1 MQKPQLTN
9 VDVPQPDDSEDDVS
23 LFRGGL
29 FYRAQVVAH
38 LIDAERWNV
47 WRRVAI
53 VLTVAWLPLVIITA
67 LFDRDQLV
75 HLLTDYEVY
84 SRVAIAIPVLLIG
97 QLVMEDRF
105 SVVAKHVRQARL
117 LSDED
122 LYKLKGVLATIRRF
136 RDSPLSE
143 LIIIA
148 LVVVD
153 LTLIWQSRVASGPG
167 WAVYRSGG
175 VAHLR
180 PAGWYYGLVSA
191 PLYQLLIGLCFWK
204 WLLWCLFLFRLS
216 RMDLKLVATHP
227 DAHGGLGF
235 LGLSAVGFIPVAFAL
250 SSVIGGSWSNEILNN
265 GARLESFQLPAIIL
279 IVLTF
284 IIALAP
290 LALFVRRLDVLRRTA
305 MLEYGVLAQRQA
317 SYLHG
322 KWFSH
327 GSGSE
332 GAQFTVAE
340 VTALADFAMSYRN
353 IKQMRPFPADKGTLI
368 GLALAVIVPL
378 FPAVLAEFPFSVIV
392 KGLLQAVK
400 AVPM

>member
-1 MQKPQLTN
+1 MQKPLLKN
-9 VDVPQPDDSEDDVS
+9 VEPPPPHDSEDDVS

-29 FYRAQVVAH
+29 FYRAQLVAR

-47 WRRVAI
+47 SRRVAI
-53 VLTVAWLPLVIITA
+53 VLMISWLPLVIVTA
-67 LFDRDQLV
+67 IFNRDQLV
-75 HLLTDYEVY
+75 RLLTDYEVY
-84 SRVAIAIPVLLIG
+84 SRVAIAIPVLLVG

-105 SVVAKHVRQARL
+105 SVVAKYVRQARL
-117 LSDED
+117 LSSED
-122 LYKLKGVLATIRRF
+122 MHKLKGVLATIRRL

-143 LIIIA
+143 LIIVA
-148 LVVVD
+148 LVFIDVAV
-153 LTLIWQSRVASGPG
+153 IWQSRVASGPG

-175 VAHLR
+175 TVHLT

-204 WLLWCLFLFRLS
+204 WFLWSLFLFRLS

-235 LGLSAVGFIPVAFAL
+235 LGLSAVGFIPVAFSL
-250 SSVIGGSWSNEILNN
+250 SAVIGGSWSNEILNN

-279 IVLTF
+279 VVLTF

-305 MLEYGVLAQRQA
+305 MLQYGVLAQTQS
-317 SYLHG
+317 SYLDT
-322 KWFSH
+322 KWLSH
-327 GSGSE
+327 SSHPE
-332 GAQFTVAE
+332 QAQFSVDE
-340 VTALADFAMSYRN
+340 VTALADFSISYRN
-353 IKQMRPFPADKGTLI
+353 IKQLRPFPADKGTLI
-368 GLALAVIVPL
+368 ALALAVLAPL

-392 KGLLQAVK
+392 KALLQTVK